1 MKTRN
6 NLTAILIVWS
16 LLMLFL
22 TSCSGVKLTT
32 SQQQD
37 LNKIDKQMN
46 ELWNAACLPSFSGLS
61 GLYELVYTGGAF
73 R

>member
-1 MKTRN
+1 MKTKN
-6 NLTAILIVWS
+6 NLIAILIVWS

-32 SQQQD
+32 NQQQE

-46 ELWNAACLPSFSGLS
+46 ELWNE
-61 GLYELVYTGGAF
+61 YEFKVDSLF
-73 R
+73 IEQERIKNLNK